1 MVDAWELTDEVV
13 RAAVK
18 GARKKLARILEAF
31 EPRIRATVSARLGPS
46 PAQSHAADEITQQV
60 LEALAAG
67 ISRLEEQTVAGLRAF
82 VSGIVTRKV
91 SDLVKRGG
99 NGKAGGPQTCSLD
112 STVTNLSGAGPL
124 WQFIPVSGTSP
135 PSAVERAELTRRLML
150 ELGKL
155 KPTYREVITLAIF
168 DELPMRVVAE
178 RMRTTRPAASML
190 LIRAVQALRR
200 SMDRPSEAE

>member
-1 MVDAWELTDEVV
+1 MLDAWELTDEVI
-13 RAAVK
+13 RAAAK

-31 EPRIRATVSARLGPS
+31 EPRIRATVTVPLGPS
-46 PAQSHAADEITQQV
+46 PAQSHTVDEITQQV

-67 ISRLEEQTVAGLRAF
+67 ISRLEDQTVAGLKAF

-112 STVTNLSGAGPL
+112 STVTNLSGVGPL

-168 DELPMRVVAE
+168 DELPMRVVAG

-190 LIRAVQALRR
+190 LIRAVQTLRR
-200 SMDRPSEAE
+200 SMDRPSEVE